1 MAECNETTS
10 KTMMMMNMKAAMQIV
25 RKSYTGNILFSSITI
40 IEGIIISICEL
51 ILKRIFEKTVM
62 RTILLQAYFCY

>member
-40 IEGIIISICEL
+40 IEGIIISDDM
-51 ILKRIFEKTVM
+51 RIN
-62 RTILLQAYFCY
+62 

>member
-10 KTMMMMNMKAAMQIV
+10 KPMMMMNMKVAMQIV

-40 IEGIIISICEL
+40 IKGIIISDDM
-51 ILKRIFEKTVM
+51 RIN
-62 RTILLQAYFCY
+62 

>member
-25 RKSYTGNILFSSITI
+25 RKSYTPTSCSPVLQS
-40 IEGIIISICEL
+40 
-51 ILKRIFEKTVM
+51 LKE
-62 RTILLQAYFCY
+62 